1 MRRLIFLI
9 IALAAAAFGGWY
21 YWKVSQRISSAPVSA
36 LLPRETIL
44 LVHMPDF
51 NRTRDQWHDCDI
63 YKLYREPAVQDFL
76 TKPLGNVP
84 TPKAFGAQTLRDIEQ
99 LDPKH
104 AFIALISVQSNNP
117 KFVGGFQFR
126 GNEQDAERI
135 IGKWRSGL
143 LEQVPNAKREKV
155 QYQRHDIDIVAT
167 AALSLATTYA
177 RPWFFAATD

>member
-9 IALAAAAFGGWY
+9 IGLAVAAFAGWY
-21 YWKVSQRISSAPVSA
+21 YWNVSQRISSAPVSA
-36 LLPRETIL
+36 LLPRDTIFL
-44 LVHMPDF
+44 AHMPDF
-51 NRTRDQWHDCDI
+51 NRTIEEWHDCDI

-76 TKPLGNVP
+76 TKPLANVP
-84 TPKAFGAQTLRDIEQ
+84 KADAASQTLRDIEQ

-126 GNEQDAERI
+126 GSQQDAERI

-143 LEQVPNAKREKV
+143 LEQTPGAKREKI
-155 QYQRHDIDIVAT
+155 QYQRHDIDVVRTAPLSCIVA
-167 AALSLATTYA
+167 S
-177 RPWFFAATD
+177 